1 MSLDHRRHAFRTDL
15 ADRRLEGKVKSG
27 RFVEG
32 KPVRVTVPVLAM
44 RASPEETA
52 ALSSELL
59 YGETLRVFER
69 KRGWAWVQNETDS
82 YVGYVREE
90 GLREAGAPTHRVRA
104 LRTTLHPLPAL
115 KSPNVGWL
123 PMQALVAVR
132 REQNGY
138 AELDDETWVS
148 TKHLAPLDGKETSPL
163 GVALRF
169 LGTPYLW
176 GGRSPNGIDCSGLV
190 QIAHAACGIACP
202 RDSDMQAAEL
212 GDGLPLDAEKQA
224 GDIVF
229 FPGHVGIMAD
239 GEHLLHANAFHMET
253 TIDPLAAV
261 VARVGGAG
269 VTALRRLSR

>member
-1 MSLDHRRHAFRTDL
+1 MSLDKRRFAHRPDL
-15 ADRRLEGKVKSG
+15 ADARLEGRVKAG

-32 KPVRVTVPVLAM
+32 QPARTATPVLAM
-44 RASPEETA
+44 RSSPEESA

-59 YGETLRVFER
+59 YGETVRVFER

-82 YVGYVREE
+82 YVGYVRED
-90 GLREAGAPTHRVRA
+90 GLREAAAPTHRVAA
-104 LRTTLHPLPAL
+104 LRTTLHAVPAL

-123 PMQALVAVR
+123 PMQAFVTVR

-148 TKHLAPLDGKETSPL
+148 VKHLAPLDGKATSPL
-163 GVALRF
+163 ETALRF

-202 RDSDMQAAEL
+202 RDSDMQADEL
-212 GDGLPLDAEKQA
+212 GEALPLDVEKQA
-224 GDIVF
+224 GDLVF

-239 GEHLLHANAFHMET
+239 GAHLVHANAFHMAT
-253 TIDPLAAV
+253 MIDRLDEV
-261 VARVGGAG
+261 VARIGGTG
-269 VTALRRLSR
+269 ITGLRRLSL